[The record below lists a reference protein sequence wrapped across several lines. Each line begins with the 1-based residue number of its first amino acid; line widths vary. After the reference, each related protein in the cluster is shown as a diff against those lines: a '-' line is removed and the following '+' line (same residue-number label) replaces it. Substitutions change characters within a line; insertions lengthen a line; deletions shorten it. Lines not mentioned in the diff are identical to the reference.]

1 MSTPTKPS
9 LQDAAKRNAAI
20 APERVRQMQ
29 EVVKQLQ
36 DRGVLKP
43 SKYGVQPALGG
54 SQRGLAATQ
63 GIKTMNRVGGISS

>member
-1 MSTPTKPS
+1 MSTPIKPT
-9 LQDAAKRNAAI
+9 LEDAAKRNPAI

-43 SKYGVQPALGG
+43 SKYGIQPALGG
-54 SQRGLAATQ
+54 AQRGFAATQ
-63 GIKTMNRVGGISS
+63 GIKTMNRVGGNG